1 MIVFYLGMSDSLE
14 LLIMLLKRITTDNSI
29 EIYNDHYS
37 ITHPLVDAAK
47 FLANECLIGDDG
59 HPDRENMDTVV
70 EAGFPIF
77 PGEMDRFGWLT
88 GCIQLSCG
96 IIMFG

>member
-1 MIVFYLGMSDSLE
+1 MSDSVE
-14 LLIMLLKRITTDNSI
+14 LLIMLLKRITSDDTI
-29 EIYNDHYS
+29 EIYKEHYS

-59 HPDRENMDTVV
+59 HPDRETMDEVV

-77 PGEMDRFGWLT
+77 PGEMDSFGWLT
-88 GCIQLSCG
+88 GCIQLSRG